1 MDREIWSRGGYAIHK
16 VGPVAQKQ
24 LCAWTIQS
32 SSIGEWARFAH
43 RRVNVAPELKGLRA
57 AMVVANV
64 GALLLCAEDAITRSP
79 ALNLLPWT
87 GSYC

>member
-1 MDREIWSRGGYAIHK
+1 
-16 VGPVAQKQ
+16 
-24 LCAWTIQS
+24 
-32 SSIGEWARFAH
+32 
-43 RRVNVAPELKGLRA
+43 LRA

-64 GALLLCAEDAITRSP
+64 GALLLRAEDAITRSP